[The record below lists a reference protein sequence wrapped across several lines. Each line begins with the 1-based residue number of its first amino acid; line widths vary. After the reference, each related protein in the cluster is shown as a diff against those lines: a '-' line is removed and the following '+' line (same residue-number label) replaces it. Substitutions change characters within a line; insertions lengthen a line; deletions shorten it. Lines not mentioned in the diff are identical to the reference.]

1 VSRDIKRAVKRGLSP
16 GAFSRTV
23 GSRSPAAWTKEN
35 YKKVLSEIARAKEQK
50 HAVSNDKLEDAVGED
65 ALFSIVEWNL
75 VALRRES
82 AWAKDLLETLF
93 ADLEDEKLVTMPSPA
108 ELYFVLKMYED
119 GKLETATSKKFE

>member
-1 VSRDIKRAVKRGLSP
+1 V
-16 GAFSRTV
+16 
-23 GSRSPAAWTKEN
+23 
-35 YKKVLSEIARAKEQK
+35 
-50 HAVSNDKLEDAVGED
+50 VGED
-65 ALFSIVEWNL
+65 ALLSMVEWNL

-82 AWAKDLLETLF
+82 AWAKDLPGTLF